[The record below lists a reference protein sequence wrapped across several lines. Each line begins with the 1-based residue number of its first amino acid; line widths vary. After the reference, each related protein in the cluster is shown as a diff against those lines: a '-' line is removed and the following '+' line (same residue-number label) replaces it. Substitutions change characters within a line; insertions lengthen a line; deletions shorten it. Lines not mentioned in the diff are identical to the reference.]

1 MFQRFCLTVFCS
13 LLALSAPLKESP
25 AQTRAPS
32 ATLLEGAKK
41 EGEVVFYTPLN
52 INDSRPLLQRFE
64 QRFPFI
70 KTELLRL
77 SAEPL
82 LNRIFTEDR
91 AGRNVVDDQQHD
103 DQSTE
108 ESPIVAAV
116 SIAGARGVFGSFQR
130 SRGLLGEREQ

>member
-1 MFQRFCLTVFCS
+1 MFG
-13 LLALSAPLKESP
+13 LALRVFGGEELTYVSTLLLDDILRFTRSIAPLKESP

-32 ATLLEGAKK
+32 AALFEAAKK

-64 QRFPFI
+64 QRYPFI

-82 LNRIFTEDR
+82 LNRIFTED
-91 AGRNVVDDQQHD
+91 GLDETS
-103 DQSTE
+103 ST
-108 ESPIVAAV
+108 
-116 SIAGARGVFGSFQR
+116 
-130 SRGLLGEREQ
+130 